1 MEAAGGSHVCIRPAM
16 ALAAERVYGGGEG
29 GLEAGDGSQVQVRT
43 AGIRS
48 SSGVRSV
55 GEGCAHSV
63 HSIAGLEEV
72 AGRGSER
79 FSVGMRRQYL

>member
-1 MEAAGGSHVCIRPAM
+1 M

-29 GLEAGDGSQVQVRT
+29 GLEAGDGSQVRT

-48 SSGVRSV
+48 SSGVRSSV
-55 GEGCAHSV
+55 YEGCAHSV
-63 HSIAGLEEV
+63 DSIAGLEEV